1 MNNNN
6 NNTKHVANNKLNMN
20 TCASALSTWSTNNN
34 TSNSRT
40 QSDYSAILPNA
51 MGASAAALNDD
62 EPAAVDS

>member
-1 MNNNN
+1 
-6 NNTKHVANNKLNMN
+6 MN

-34 TSNSRT
+34 TNNSRT

-62 EPAAVDS
+62 EPAAIDS